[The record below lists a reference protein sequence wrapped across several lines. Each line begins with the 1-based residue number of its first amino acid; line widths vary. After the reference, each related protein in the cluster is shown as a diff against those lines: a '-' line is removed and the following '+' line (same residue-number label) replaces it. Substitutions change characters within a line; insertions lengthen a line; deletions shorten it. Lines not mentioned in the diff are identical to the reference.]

1 MKGVSSL
8 SVGDPVVFMADLD
21 AQPGHERLLSPE
33 EVRRAERFRS
43 SRDRRRYVAARGVL
57 RVLLGDLLTQDPAR
71 IRIATATHGKPVLG
85 EGGPIEF
92 SVAHSRGSA
101 LYAFT
106 TAGDVG
112 IDVEHV
118 RTLDP
123 LTLART
129 CFSSAEQ
136 DELKAVEPEGRLGT
150 FFDGWV
156 RKEAVVKADGRGL
169 TLALQSFTVTLRGTP
184 RITKPPPGGPASQ
197 WSLMEVDAGQA
208 VRAALAIRT
217 RSGHQDGRS

>member
-1 MKGVSSL
+1 M
-8 SVGDPVVFMADLD
+8 D
-21 AQPGHERLLSPE
+21 
-33 EVRRAERFRS
+33 
-43 SRDRRRYVAARGVL
+43 
-57 RVLLGDLLTQDPAR
+57 
-71 IRIATATHGKPVLG
+71 
-85 EGGPIEF
+85 F
-92 SVAHSRGSA
+92 SVAHSCGSA

-118 RTLDP
+118 RFLDP
-123 LTLART
+123 LTLSRT

-169 TLALQSFTVTLRGTP
+169 TLALQSFTVTLGGTP
-184 RITKPPPGGPASQ
+184 RMTKPPPGGPASQ

-217 RSGHQDGRS
+217 RTGHQDGRS